1 MNAHRLRSARTG
13 AGLVVG
19 VLLLAACGTSTG
31 PTTSSDT
38 TGTSTGSASPTPS
51 TATDDAASPPAAGTA
66 DNPGNPGNPLYDV
79 SSSTVDGAD
88 WDGADLA
95 GKPAV
100 LWFWAPWCPTCR
112 AQVSGVG
119 ELASTHGDGVAVV
132 GVGAQDDADA
142 IAEFAASVDPAV
154 TNLSDADGSVW
165 RHYGVTA
172 QSTYL
177 VLDADGEVRA
187 EGYLDEAELAGIV
200 DDLVEQAG

>member
-1 MNAHRLRSARTG
+1 MTSFRAGGRRRSILPRDGGAHHPGPPCGPGGRRASGLRWQHERAPAPIR
-13 AGLVVG
+13 
-19 VLLLAACGTSTG
+19 
-31 PTTSSDT
+31 
-38 TGTSTGSASPTPS
+38 PTPS

-66 DNPGNPGNPLYDV
+66 DSPGNPGNPLYDV
-79 SSSTVDGAD
+79 SSSTIDGAD

-119 ELASTHGDGVAVV
+119 EL
-132 GVGAQDDADA
+132 
-142 IAEFAASVDPAV
+142 AASVDPAV

>member
-1 MNAHRLRSARTG
+1 M
-13 AGLVVG
+13 
-19 VLLLAACGTSTG
+19 STG
-31 PTTSSDT
+31 CEPPAPAPGWSS
-38 TGTSTGSASPTPS
+38 APCC
-51 TATDDAASPPAAGTA
+51 SPPAAPARAPARSTGTGTA
-66 DNPGNPGNPLYDV
+66 GNALYDV
-79 SSSTVDGAD
+79 SASTVDGAD

-119 ELASTHGDGVAVV
+119 ELARTHGDDVALV
-132 GVGAQDDADA
+132 GVGAQDDAEA
-142 IAEFAASVDPAV
+142 IAEFASSVDPAV
-154 TNLSDADGSVW
+154 TNLSDVDGSVW
-165 RHYGVTA
+165 RHYEVTA

>member
-1 MNAHRLRSARTG
+1 MSENRLRAARTT
-13 AGLVVG
+13 AALATAA
-19 VLLLAACGTSTG
+19 LLLTACGTSTG
-31 PTTSSDT
+31 SSAPAGSTSS
-38 TGTSTGSASPTPS
+38 AR
-51 TATDDAASPPAAGTA
+51 
-66 DNPGNPGNPLYDV
+66 YDV
-79 SSSTVDGAD
+79 SASTVDGAD

-119 ELASTHGDGVAVV
+119 ELARTHGDDVAVV

-142 IAEFAASVDPAV
+142 IAEFASSVDPAV
-154 TNLSDADGSVW
+154 TNLSDVDGSVW
-165 RHYGVTA
+165 RHFEVTA

-177 VLDADGEVRA
+177 VLDADGEVQA

>member
-1 MNAHRLRSARTG
+1 M
-13 AGLVVG
+13 
-19 VLLLAACGTSTG
+19 
-31 PTTSSDT
+31 
-38 TGTSTGSASPTPS
+38 
-51 TATDDAASPPAAGTA
+51 
-66 DNPGNPGNPLYDV
+66 
-79 SSSTVDGAD
+79 
-88 WDGADLA
+88 
-95 GKPAV
+95 

-119 ELASTHGDGVAVV
+119 ELASTHGDDVAVV

>member
-1 MNAHRLRSARTG
+1 MSETRLRAARPS
-13 AGLVVG
+13 AGLVAG
-19 VLLLAACGTSTG
+19 VLLLALSACGTSTG
-31 PTTSSDT
+31 SSAPAGSTSN
-38 TGTSTGSASPTPS
+38 AR
-51 TATDDAASPPAAGTA
+51 
-66 DNPGNPGNPLYDV
+66 YDV
-79 SSSTVDGAD
+79 SASTVDGAD

-119 ELASTHGDGVAVV
+119 ELARTHGDDVAVV

-142 IAEFAASVDPAV
+142 IAEFASSVDPAV
-154 TNLSDADGSVW
+154 TNLSDVDGSVW
-165 RHYGVTA
+165 RHFEVTA

-177 VLDADGEVRA
+177 VLDADGEVQA